1 MHKCFT
7 SFKGI
12 IRMGIIMAVIIF
24 CFMGGQRVQAA
35 TEITQMEN
43 DINVI
48 PDKYNAN
55 VVTPKDGFKTIDK
68 GSTFSV
74 VNTDGKGMLI
84 RLQSAENEEKINLAY
99 ANADLEGTIVFENID
114 FSATMEKL
122 TILSAGER
130 INNKKAV
137 HFVFKNCVFNNF
149 SCPREGN
156 EYVTYTFERCRL
168 KNFFGSN
175 ATFNR
180 CYFGGGIGDRI
191 VPFCRVW
198 VNDCYIVN
206 PTSELAAD
214 GEIHVDGTQIYAWK
228 STEAYDIH
236 FSRCRFEMPAIK
248 YPYAPKAYVN
258 ACIMLQLEFNS
269 GHDIS
274 FTDCSVNGG
283 GMCIY
288 ARTKN
293 DQYTLSNV
301 TFKNITFGCAQ
312 KYGWL
317 YPKYAENLDFN
328 MGTWKNADSVWISNV
343 YREKSANDVLLVVS
357 NDTNK
362 TRTFKVFTSSGK
374 SYDFEIEACPLNK
387 DFGNMKFEDFPFD
400 KIYKIPEYC
409 DWLVCYETTG
419 GIFKQIRYKNWTD
432 KYLVLTEDSKG
443 QKHVVERP
451 KGTPVS
457 KLTRT
462 ANSINVRWK
471 SRRGKVTG
479 YQIQYSTSPNFTKKT
494 SKIVVVR
501 NSKTTSTK
509 INKLQKNKIYYV
521 RVRTYRTRKIA
532 NEKQNIY
539 SGWSTAKKIRT
550 RK

>member
-1 MHKCFT
+1 M
-7 SFKGI
+7 
-12 IRMGIIMAVIIF
+12 
-24 CFMGGQRVQAA
+24 
-35 TEITQMEN
+35 
-43 DINVI
+43 
-48 PDKYNAN
+48 
-55 VVTPKDGFKTIDK
+55 
-68 GSTFSV
+68 
-74 VNTDGKGMLI
+74 NTAKML
-84 RLQSAENEEKINLAY
+84 RL
-99 ANADLEGTIVFENID
+99 
-114 FSATMEKL
+114 
-122 TILSAGER
+122 
-130 INNKKAV
+130 
-137 HFVFKNCVFNNF
+137 
-149 SCPREGN
+149 
-156 EYVTYTFERCRL
+156 
-168 KNFFGSN
+168 
-175 ATFNR
+175 
-180 CYFGGGIGDRI
+180 
-191 VPFCRVW
+191 
-198 VNDCYIVN
+198 
-206 PTSELAAD
+206 
-214 GEIHVDGTQIYAWK
+214 HVK
-228 STEAYDIH
+228 
-236 FSRCRFEMPAIK
+236 
-248 YPYAPKAYVN
+248 
-258 ACIMLQLEFNS
+258 
-269 GHDIS
+269 
-274 FTDCSVNGG
+274 
-283 GMCIY
+283 
-288 ARTKN
+288 
-293 DQYTLSNV
+293 
-301 TFKNITFGCAQ
+301 
-312 KYGWL
+312 
-317 YPKYAENLDFN
+317 N

-374 SYDFEIEACPLNK
+374 SYDFEIEACPINK

-409 DWLVCYETTG
+409 DWRVCYETTG
-419 GIFKQIRYKNWTD
+419 GIFKQIRYKDWAD

>member
-1 MHKCFT
+1 MSKLFINC
-7 SFKGI
+7 KGI
-12 IRMGIIMAVIIF
+12 LRVSIIAVVILCCI
-24 CFMGGQRVQAA
+24 GAQRVQAA
-35 TEITQMEN
+35 NDITQMDN

-55 VVTPKDGFKTIDK
+55 ASKPKDGFRTIDK

-74 VNTDGKGMLI
+74 VNTDGKGMLVK
-84 RLQSAENEEKINLAY
+84 LQSAEHEEKINLAY
-99 ANADLEGTIVFENID
+99 ANWDLEGTIVLENID

-130 INNKKAV
+130 IKNKKAV

-198 VNDCYIVN
+198 VNDCYIAN
-206 PTSELAAD
+206 PTSEMAAD
-214 GEIHVDGTQIYAWK
+214 GEIHIDGTQIYAWK
-228 STEAYDIH
+228 TTEAYDIH
-236 FSRCRFEMPAIK
+236 YNRCRFEMPALRS
-248 YPYAPKAYVN
+248 PNAPKAYVN

-274 FTDCSVNGG
+274 FTDCFVNGG

-288 ARTKN
+288 AWSKN

-328 MGTWKNADSVWISNV
+328 MGTWTNAESVYISDV
-343 YREKSANDVLLVVS
+343 RRSKSNKDTTLIVS

-362 TRTFKVFTSSGK
+362 ERTFKVFTSSGK
-374 SYDFEIEACPLNK
+374 IYKFKIEACPKCK
-387 DFGNMKFEDFPFD
+387 DFGDMKFEDFPFD
-400 KIYKIPEYC
+400 KEYNIPEYC
-409 DWLVCYETTG
+409 EWLVCYETTG
-419 GIFKQIRYKNWTD
+419 GTFKQVRYKNWTN
-432 KYLVLTEDSKG
+432 KTLVLAQDKKG
-443 QKHVVERP
+443 NKRVVERP
-451 KGTPVS
+451 KETTLR
-457 KLTRT
+457 KLTC
-462 ANSINVRWK
+462 AGNSIKVSWK
-471 SRRGKVTG
+471 SQKGKVTG
-479 YQIQYSTSPNFTKKT
+479 YQIQYSNKSDFSGKNTKSVKV
-494 SKIVVVR
+494 K
-501 NSKTTSTK
+501 NSRTTFRT
-509 INKLQKNKIYYV
+509 INKLKKNKIYYV
-521 RVRTYRTRKIA
+521 RIRTYKTMKIGK
-532 NEKQNIY
+532 EKKNIY
-539 SGWSTAKKIRT
+539 SGWSKAKKIRT
-550 RK
+550 GK